1 MDKDFVEHIKWME
14 VPIHFWEFSMS
25 DNEEYTVSELHSQV
39 ENIIKDVG
47 DGQNR
52 KTNVKATMTKWN
64 MLEYRPFELI
74 AKKAAKTVEDWHTEK
89 TDLELVTFMTTCW
102 GSIYNRGDHSE
113 RHSHVP
119 ALYSWVYYVKVDENS
134 APIYFPNK
142 PGFYYKP
149 TSGTGIIFPGWLDHE
164 TPFHESD
171 NERIIVVGNIEGTG
185 SVNYPQRP
193 FLDTRS

>member
-1 MDKDFVEHIKWME
+1 ME
-14 VPIHFWEFSMS
+14 LLNFFPTQIYKGFIN
-25 DNEEYTVSELHSQV
+25 DNMKNDLLNLCNRYT
-39 ENIIKDVG
+39 
-47 DGQNR
+47 
-52 KTNVKATMTKWN
+52 
-64 MLEYRPFELI
+64 
-74 AKKAAKTVEDWHTEK
+74 
-89 TDLELVTFMTTCW
+89 
-102 GSIYNRGDHSE
+102 
-113 RHSHVP
+113 
-119 ALYSWVYYVKVDENS
+119 S